1 MTVEALRNTPR
12 APNFWDS
19 LSTAATWVRSSI
31 TAELVKSS
39 WVPALWGAAIVWVL
53 ARLFPPLGWMFS
65 VAFTVAPWIPVLLL
79 TTAAGLLVVERH
91 AAERDGTAAPSTWLF
106 TRRLLLLDLIGMLM
120 FVLLWGNGTS
130 LWLLGAVCAVGLA
143 IVMRARLE
151 PVGRVAPDPLR
162 RNSTI
167 SAAMVTAGIYKP
179 GVSPTLT
186 FRGAPQVDEHG
197 STRHIGLDGRSWRD
211 VLARHSQLA
220 AAFKI
225 AENRLSVTH
234 DDHDPADVVTL
245 RVGRATTV
253 TAAPI
258 VSAYARATRTN
269 WHDPVRLGTDTATR
283 EPISLGTNEE
293 NDLIGGKPGA
303 GKTSNVFKVLAHYLL
318 DPTTD
323 VYGLDGK
330 GSRADYGPVRPLC
343 KQWIWGTDE
352 NAPTELAT
360 MLATVLGVVRERNAT
375 EPADVP
381 LDADGQPN
389 WPGVLLLL
397 EEFQDVRAGADKA
410 TGEVLDV
417 ALGRII
423 RMGRAVAVKVV
434 VSTQR
439 PSVADVPAG
448 VRNLITQNLA
458 LMTRNPEDAKLT
470 LGTTPTLPLPT
481 RRGEGLLATPAG
493 IRAVLLDLMTRSDMA
508 AVCERATALRT
519 TADTAPSP
527 APAVAP
533 AVASVATLASS
544 VYAALADGPLPAT
557 DLLER
562 IPAHLRP
569 STVVSLGK
577 LLASDS
583 RLERPYVAQRR
594 VWRLRL
600 APAVAPAVKQPLP
613 AVLPAAPQVLEADS
627 RSDGDSVSHLPY
639 LRCLP

>member
-12 APNFWDS
+12 ASNFWDS

-53 ARLFPPLGWMFS
+53 ARLFPPLGWMFT

-106 TRRLLLLDLIGMLM
+106 TRRLLLLDLLGMLM

-167 SAAMVTAGIYKP
+167 SAAMVTAGIYK

-269 WHDPVRLGTDTATR
+269 WHDPVRLGIDTATR
-283 EPISLGTNEE
+283 EVVSLGTNEE

-470 LGTTPTLPLPT
+470 LGTTPTLPLPA

-508 AVCERATALRT
+508 AVCERATALRST
-519 TADTAPSP
+519 SVATL
-527 APAVAP
+527 VAP
-533 AVASVATLASS
+533 TDVASAVTLASS
-544 VYAALADGPLPAT
+544 VYAALADGPLQAS

-562 IPAHLRP
+562 IPTHLRP
-569 STVVSLGK
+569 PTVVSLGR
-577 LLASDS
+577 LLMSDP
-583 RLERPYVAQRR
+583 RLERTYVAQRK
-594 VWRLRL
+594 VWRLTDVKTVSTDVPTDVAERARRL
-600 APAVAPAVKQPLP
+600 DGP
-613 AVLPAAPQVLEADS
+613 DS
-627 RSDGDSVSHLPY
+627 RSQGSSAPNATQ
-639 LRCLP
+639 PTWSP